1 MQSAFVWVIMLR
13 GFASRNAAA
22 VLTGLLY
29 FGITASSSASD
40 CKAVYQGISDQ
51 PMREYSHLLPEE
63 DLPKLRVCGASP
75 QCENCFNMAP
85 GDCRYL
91 FPTNVMVY
99 TEKRDNN
106 AERVCACQVFAC
118 HLPWDP
124 LGWARKCTTHLG
136 CFSKPLRTSVGD
148 LPQALV
154 GRSSRNVSVTF
165 SPMSFLYQSYGTPG
179 VVANIH
185 RGDTVERKYLFPQ
198 VQKYSTR
205 GLISHG
211 CNTSGDYNKK
221 RCRLLYAPNIKNTF
235 SNMVLSPEKIKE
247 GLQSFVY
254 RAVRKNDEVCI
265 HHYEEKS
272 SSAVAAQEQVQCF
285 PIPELQAP
293 RMYAL
298 NGDIKKLKNIL
309 LDIELSQMGRVDPNH
324 RVLKQCITMG
334 YGDGNSDNKHE
345 CLRDSIAM
353 LKMPTHMEYTKNG
366 SSDCVLNTISAHQDA
381 GSKSVGDE
389 GIVEFDGYSILAYKY
404 ASEFQKTWVQ
414 KGVWFDHPRRM
425 CRFAMQHRQPGN
437 LIDDVSKTPSIEC
450 EYASQKSVEQ
460 PLTANSLSEG
470 IKRYYKNSSTW
481 HDFIREGMV
490 LCPVG
495 AHNDDKE
502 YEVLRVVDC
511 SKEECES
518 KITSKLHPKAT
529 RVRVKKKPKMLRRY
543 AEVNVGGI
551 TKRVRC
557 DDKYSISLHSVG
569 QKVLNESK
577 VSGNRFKLPRYYL
590 ENSVVDNS
598 ENPCTNAEAVVYYYE
613 YGGFIEGAD
622 NQGCGNYV
630 EEYYAPGKKIVG
642 CEYEYVRAD
651 NYKPFLSGVGGVESL
666 SLVPLSRYEQGFC
679 IDNFSKTWFRPSYN
693 NMKID
698 VEAYE
703 KVDVSLIDKVVQHV
717 TSGKQDIEIEALVG
731 EQPELKLS
739 ETKDKVLAEL
749 KSIQEKI
756 KTAKNGS
763 SSNCCIWQAR
773 DVTVTNKTLSYEQ
786 VRSTYSYPVPM
797 VMQSNVNDG
806 KNRENKCTLYKVE
819 MWAGGEA
826 ASETALGK
834 KRSGRPGQYAMLV
847 LDFEKLKSQTRTST
861 ENSQSQGSNKPWWS
875 AAVESINKA
884 EHHSLILEIGEGGQP
899 SDDSAVSKGGDTVLK
914 LCKDNSRSSTG
925 QSGTDAWPD
934 VEKTITAQS
943 SSQGSNSHSCYEVA
957 RVVGG
962 GSSVIGEPQYE
973 IAKDLIVYYRTI
985 TGDVLANDNGGDS
998 FLANNNAMFTKFSF
1012 EMNLPTQSVTR
1023 DDEFLKGLLENKH
1036 YVEGRSLPKRLC
1048 TWKETRSTS
1057 TSQERDKN
1065 TAFIPGM
1072 GGCWQSDK
1080 NGQTIFSEI
1089 PGVGENGAVM
1099 ITCERWGTPS
1109 TSGSKVTNKAPS
1121 QARGPR

>member
-1 MQSAFVWVIMLR
+1 MLR

-185 RGDTVERKYLFPQ
+185 RGDKTVERKYLFPQ

-205 GLISHG
+205 GLISQG
-211 CNTSGDYNKK
+211 CNTSKDYNKK
-221 RCRLLYAPNIKNTF
+221 RCRLLSALNIKNTF

-293 RMYAL
+293 RMYAI
-298 NGDIKKLKNIL
+298 NGDIEKLKSIL
-309 LDIELSQMGRVDPNH
+309 LDLELSHMKTVDPNH
-324 RVLKQCITMG
+324 RVLRQCITMG
-334 YGDGNSDNKHE
+334 YGDDNKHE

-366 SSDCVLNTISAHQDA
+366 SSDCALNTISAHQDA

-425 CRFAMQHRQPGN
+425 CRFAKQHRQPGN
-437 LIDDVSKTPSIEC
+437 LIDDVSKTSSIEC

-622 NQGCGNYV
+622 SRGCGNYV
-630 EEYYAPGKKIVG
+630 EEYYAQGKKIVG

-651 NYKPFLSGVGGVESL
+651 NYKPFLSEAGNVESL

-693 NMKID
+693 NVKID
-698 VEAYE
+698 VGAHE
-703 KVDVSLIDKVVQHV
+703 KAGVFLIEKVVQHV

-739 ETKDKVLAEL
+739 DAEGKVLTEL

-773 DVTVTNKTLSYEQ
+773 DVTVTDKTLSYEQ
-786 VRSTYSYPVPM
+786 VRSTYRYPVP
-797 VMQSNVNDG
+797 VVTRSDVQDG
-806 KNRENKCTLYKVE
+806 KNREKENKCTLYKVE

-861 ENSQSQGSNKPWWS
+861 ENSQSREGAEDPWWS

-884 EHHSLILEIGEGGQP
+884 EHHSLILEIGEGGKP
-899 SDDSAVSKGGDTVLK
+899 SYDGAVSKGGDTVLK
-914 LCKDNSRSSTG
+914 LCQDNSRSRTG

-934 VEKTITAQS
+934 VEKTITATMEVQS
-943 SSQGSNSHSCYEVA
+943 SSKGSNSHSCYEVA

-962 GSSVIGEPQYE
+962 GSSVIGEPQYQ

-998 FLANNNAMFTKFSF
+998 LLANNNAMFTKFSF

-1057 TSQERDKN
+1057 QERDKN

-1080 NGQTIFSEI
+1080 NGQTTFSEI

-1099 ITCERWGTPS
+1099 ITCERWGKPS
-1109 TSGSKVTNKAPS
+1109 ANSTKVTRNTAPKTR
-1121 QARGPR
+1121 APR

>member
-1 MQSAFVWVIMLR
+1 MLR

-29 FGITASSSASD
+29 FGIAASSSASD
-40 CKAVYQGISDQ
+40 CKAAYQGVSDQ
-51 PMREYSHLLPEE
+51 PMRESSHFLPEE

-75 QCENCFNMAP
+75 QCVNCFNMAP

-99 TEKRDNN
+99 TEKRNDI
-106 AERVCACQVFAC
+106 AESICACQVFAC

-154 GRSSRNVSVTF
+154 GRSDRVARVTF

-185 RGDTVERKYLFPQ
+185 RGDKIVRQKYLFPQ

-205 GLISHG
+205 GLTAQG
-211 CNTSGDYNKK
+211 CNTSGDYNQK
-221 RCRLLYAPNIKNTF
+221 RCRLLSALNIKDNL

-265 HHYEEKS
+265 YHYEEKS

-298 NGDIKKLKNIL
+298 NGDIKKLEGIL
-309 LDIELSQMGRVDPNH
+309 LNIELEQMKKENTNY
-324 RVLKQCITMG
+324 RVLRQCITMG
-334 YGDGNSDNKHE
+334 YGDDNSDKHK
-345 CLRDSIAM
+345 CLLPSIAM
-353 LKMPTHMEYTKNG
+353 LKMPTHMEYKNG
-366 SSDCVLNTISAHQDA
+366 SSDCALNTISAHQGA

-389 GIVEFDGYSILAYKY
+389 GMVEFDGYSILAYKY
-404 ASEFQKTWVQ
+404 DAALQKTWVK

-425 CRFAMQHRQPGN
+425 CRFAMQHRRPGN
-437 LIDDVSKTPSIEC
+437 FVDDVSKISSLEC

-460 PLTANSLSEG
+460 PLTGNSLSTG
-470 IKRYYKNSSTW
+470 IQRYYKNRSTW
-481 HDFIREGMV
+481 HDFVREGMV

-518 KITSKLHPKAT
+518 KITSKLHPKAS
-529 RVRVKKKPKMLRRY
+529 RVRIRKKPKMLRRY
-543 AEVNVGGI
+543 AEVNVGGR

-557 DDKYSISLHSVG
+557 DDKYSISLHNIG
-569 QKVLNESK
+569 QKVLDASE

-622 NQGCGNYV
+622 SKGCGNYV
-630 EEYYAPGKKIVG
+630 EEYYAPDKKIVG

-651 NYKPFLSGVGGVESL
+651 NYKPFLSEVGNVESL

-693 NMKID
+693 NVKID
-698 VEAYE
+698 AVTHE

-717 TSGKQDIEIEALVG
+717 TSGKQDIEALVR
-731 EQPELKLS
+731 EKPELKLPD
-739 ETKDKVLAEL
+739 TKDKVLTAL
-749 KSIQEKI
+749 QGI
-756 KTAKNGS
+756 KENITKNSVS
-763 SSNCCIWQAR
+763 SSKCCIWQAR
-773 DVTVTNKTLSYEQ
+773 DFKLTNNTLSYEQ
-786 VRSTYSYPVPM
+786 VRSTYRYPVP
-797 VMQSNVNDG
+797 VVTQSHMKDVR
-806 KNRENKCTLYKVE
+806 NRENKCTLYKVE

-826 ASETALGK
+826 ASETTLGK

-861 ENSQSQGSNKPWWS
+861 ENSQSKGSDNLWWS

-884 EHHSLILEIGEGGQP
+884 EHLSLVMEIGEGGQP

-914 LCKDNSRSSTG
+914 LCKDDSRSSTG

-934 VEKTITAQS
+934 MEKTITADMEVQDFS
-943 SSQGSNSHSCYEVA
+943 KSQDAHSCYEVA

-962 GSSVIGEPQYE
+962 GSSVIGEPQYQ
-973 IAKDLIVYYRTI
+973 IAKDFIVYYRTI

-998 FLANNNAMFTKFSF
+998 LLANNNAMFTKFSF
-1012 EMNLPTQSVTR
+1012 EMNLPTQSIIR
-1023 DDEFLKGLLENKH
+1023 DDAFLKGLLENRH

-1057 TSQERDKN
+1057 QEKSN
-1065 TAFIPGM
+1065 NAFIPGM
-1072 GGCWQSDK
+1072 GGCWKSDE
-1080 NGQTIFSEI
+1080 NGQTAFTAR

-1109 TSGSKVTNKAPS
+1109 TSRSKDTDKAPS
-1121 QARGPR
+1121 NARGPR

>member
-1 MQSAFVWVIMLR
+1 MLR

-22 VLTGLLY
+22 VLAGLLY

-40 CKAVYQGISDQ
+40 CKAAYQGVSDQ

-106 AERVCACQVFAC
+106 AESVCACQVFAC

-154 GRSSRNVSVTF
+154 GRSSRNASVTF

-179 VVANIH
+179 VVANIYV
-185 RGDTVERKYLFPQ
+185 GDKLKKREYLFPK
-198 VQKYSTR
+198 VQQYGSDYLRQQGCTNRKCRILSLPKSST
-205 GLISHG
+205 I
-211 CNTSGDYNKK
+211 
-221 RCRLLYAPNIKNTF
+221 F
-235 SNMVLSPEKIKE
+235 SNTKISQGEITE
-247 GLQSFVY
+247 GMQSFVY
-254 RAVRKNDEVCI
+254 HAVRNSDKVCI
-265 HHYEEKS
+265 SYHEKS
-272 SSAVAAQEQVQCF
+272 GLSADAIRKQEQCF
-285 PIPELQAP
+285 HIPEVQAP

-298 NGDIKKLKNIL
+298 NKK
-309 LDIELSQMGRVDPNH
+309 VDTSPG
-324 RVLKQCITMG
+324 VLKQCITMG
-334 YGDGNSDNKHE
+334 YGDDHSDEDE
-345 CLRDSIAM
+345 CISDSITM
-353 LKMPTHMEYTKNG
+353 LKMPLHVEYSKNG
-366 SSDCVLNTISAHQDA
+366 SSDCVLNTISGPQDVR
-381 GSKSVGDE
+381 SKSVGDE
-389 GIVEFDGYSILAYKY
+389 GIVKFDGYSVLAYKY
-404 ASEFQKTWVQ
+404 DAELQKKWYTR
-414 KGVWFDHPRRM
+414 GVWLRIPAGKF
-425 CRFAMQHRQPGN
+425 CRFAVSHFRTRGESGAVSRTPG
-437 LIDDVSKTPSIEC
+437 C
-450 EYASQKSVEQ
+450 EYSTQKTAEQTLSV
-460 PLTANSLSEG
+460 
-470 IKRYYKNSSTW
+470 YKLFAGLQEYKVNSSSW
-481 HDFIREGMV
+481 NDFLREGMV

-495 AHNDDKE
+495 AQSHDKE

-511 SKEECES
+511 NKEECES
-518 KITSKLHPKAT
+518 KITSKLHPKAS
-529 RVRVKKKPKMLRRY
+529 RVRVRKKPKMLRRY
-543 AEVNVGGI
+543 AEVKVGGI

-557 DDKYSISLHSVG
+557 DDKYSISLHNIG
-569 QKVLNESK
+569 QKVLDESK

-613 YGGFIEGAD
+613 GGGFIEGAD
-622 NQGCGNYV
+622 SQRCGNYI
-630 EEYYAPGKKIVG
+630 EEYYAPDKKIVG
-642 CEYEYVRAD
+642 CEYEYVRTD
-651 NYKPFLSGVGGVESL
+651 NYKPFLSGVGSVESL
-666 SLVPLSRYEQGFC
+666 SLVPLSKYEQGFC

-693 NMKID
+693 NVKID
-698 VEAYE
+698 GVTHE
-703 KVDVSLIDKVVQHV
+703 KVDVSLIKKVVQHV
-717 TSGKQDIEIEALVG
+717 ISGKQDIEIEALV
-731 EQPELKLS
+731 QNLELKQPDEKKRKEVQDAL
-739 ETKDKVLAEL
+739 KKIAEA
-749 KSIQEKI
+749 
-756 KTAKNGS
+756 AKKKKADLS
-763 SSNCCIWQAR
+763 SSGCCLWNSR
-773 DVTVTNKTLSYEQ
+773 NVTVGSDNTVSYEQ
-786 VRSTYSYPVPM
+786 VRSTYRYPVPM
-797 VMQSNVNDG
+797 VTQSNVKDG
-806 KNRENKCTLYKVE
+806 ENRENKCTLYKVE

-847 LDFEKLKSQTRTST
+847 LDFEKLKSRASTST
-861 ENSQSQGSNKPWWS
+861 ENSQSRKSAEDPWWS
-875 AAVESINKA
+875 TAVASINKA
-884 EHHSLILEIGEGGQP
+884 PQHSLIMEIGEGGQP

-914 LCKDNSRSSTG
+914 LCKYDNRSNTSK
-925 QSGTDAWPD
+925 SGADIWPH

-1048 TWKETRSTS
+1048 TWKKTRSTS
-1057 TSQERDKN
+1057 QKENKN

-1072 GGCWQSDK
+1072 GGCWKSNE
-1080 NGQTIFSEI
+1080 NGQTTFSET

-1099 ITCERWGTPS
+1099 ITCERWGTGGVP
-1109 TSGSKVTNKAPS
+1109 KAKATRAS
-1121 QARGPR
+1121 ETVSVLGGVRRVIRNDR

>member
-22 VLTGLLY
+22 VLAGLLY

-40 CKAVYQGISDQ
+40 CKAAYQGVSDQ

-85 GDCRYL
+85 GDCRYI

-106 AERVCACQVFAC
+106 AESVCACQVFAC

-154 GRSSRNVSVTF
+154 GRSSRNASVTF

-179 VVANIH
+179 VVANIYV
-185 RGDTVERKYLFPQ
+185 GDKLKRREYLFPK
-198 VQKYSTR
+198 VQQYGSDYLR
-205 GLISHG
+205 QQG
-211 CNTSGDYNKK
+211 CTNRK
-221 RCRLLYAPNIKNTF
+221 CRLLSLPKSSTIF
-235 SNMVLSPEKIKE
+235 SNTKISQGEITE
-247 GLQSFVY
+247 GMQSFAY
-254 RAVRKNDEVCI
+254 HAVRNSDKVCI
-265 HHYEEKS
+265 SYHEKS
-272 SSAVAAQEQVQCF
+272 GLSADAIRKQEQCF
-285 PIPELQAP
+285 HIPEVQAP

-298 NGDIKKLKNIL
+298 NKKA
-309 LDIELSQMGRVDPNH
+309 DTSPG
-324 RVLKQCITMG
+324 VLKQCITMG
-334 YGDGNSDNKHE
+334 YGDDHSDEDE
-345 CLRDSIAM
+345 CISDSITM
-353 LKMPTHMEYTKNG
+353 LKMPLHVEYSESAGGYCSLTELG
-366 SSDCVLNTISAHQDA
+366 STQN
-381 GSKSVGDE
+381 KSVGGE
-389 GIVEFDGYSILAYKY
+389 GIVKFDGYSVLAYKY
-404 ASEFQKTWVQ
+404 DAELQKKWYTR
-414 KGVWFDHPRRM
+414 GVWLRIPARKF
-425 CRFAMQHRQPGN
+425 CRFAVSHVHTRGESGAVSGTPG
-437 LIDDVSKTPSIEC
+437 C
-450 EYASQKSVEQ
+450 EYSTQKTAEQTLSV
-460 PLTANSLSEG
+460 
-470 IKRYYKNSSTW
+470 YKLFAGLQEYKVNSSSW
-481 HDFIREGMV
+481 NDFLREGMV

-495 AHNDDKE
+495 AQSHDKE

-511 SKEECES
+511 NKEECES
-518 KITSKLHPKAT
+518 KITSKLHPKAS
-529 RVRVKKKPKMLRRY
+529 RVRVRKKPKMLRRY
-543 AEVNVGGI
+543 AEVKVGGI

-557 DDKYSISLHSVG
+557 DDKYSISLHNIG
-569 QKVLNESK
+569 QKVLDESK

-613 YGGFIEGAD
+613 GGGFIEGAD
-622 NQGCGNYV
+622 SQRCGNYI
-630 EEYYAPGKKIVG
+630 EEYYAPDKKIVG
-642 CEYEYVRAD
+642 CEYEYVRTD
-651 NYKPFLSGVGGVESL
+651 NYKPFLSGVGSVESL
-666 SLVPLSRYEQGFC
+666 SLVPLSKYEQGFC

-693 NMKID
+693 NVKID
-698 VEAYE
+698 GVTHE

-717 TSGKQDIEIEALVG
+717 TSGKQNIDIEALVR
-731 EQPELKLS
+731 EQPELKLPD
-739 ETKDKVLAEL
+739 TKDKVLTEL
-749 KSIQEKI
+749 KSIKEKI

-763 SSNCCIWQAR
+763 SSKCCIWRTR
-773 DVTVTNKTLSYEQ
+773 DVTVTDKTLSYEQ
-786 VRSTYSYPVPM
+786 VRSTYRYPVPM
-797 VMQSNVNDG
+797 VMQSHMQDG
-806 KNRENKCTLYKVE
+806 KNPEKENKCTLYKIE

-826 ASETALGK
+826 ASETALGR

-847 LDFEKLKSQTRTST
+847 LDFEKLKSRASTST
-861 ENSQSQGSNKPWWS
+861 ENSQYQGSNKPWWS
-875 AAVESINKA
+875 AEVETINKA
-884 EHHSLILEIGEGGQP
+884 KHHSLILEIGEGGQP
-899 SDDSAVSKGGDTVLK
+899 SDNSAVSKGGDTVLK
-914 LCKDNSRSSTG
+914 LCKDDNRSNTG
-925 QSGTDAWPD
+925 QSGTDAWPH
-934 VEKTITAQS
+934 VEKTITADMEVQD
-943 SSQGSNSHSCYEVA
+943 QDSHSCYEVA

-985 TGDVLANDNGGDS
+985 TGDVLANDYGGDS

-1048 TWKETRSTS
+1048 TWKETRSAS
-1057 TSQERDKN
+1057 TSQEKNKN

-1072 GGCWQSDK
+1072 GGCWK
-1080 NGQTIFSEI
+1080 GNENGQTTFSET

-1099 ITCERWGTPS
+1099 ITCERWGDPNTKS
-1109 TSGSKVTNKAPS
+1109 TKAARSIGTNNSP
-1121 QARGPR
+1121 GPR

>member
-1 MQSAFVWVIMLR
+1 
-13 GFASRNAAA
+13 
-22 VLTGLLY
+22 
-29 FGITASSSASD
+29 
-40 CKAVYQGISDQ
+40 
-51 PMREYSHLLPEE
+51 
-63 DLPKLRVCGASP
+63 
-75 QCENCFNMAP
+75 
-85 GDCRYL
+85 
-91 FPTNVMVY
+91 
-99 TEKRDNN
+99 
-106 AERVCACQVFAC
+106 
-118 HLPWDP
+118 
-124 LGWARKCTTHLG
+124 
-136 CFSKPLRTSVGD
+136 
-148 LPQALV
+148 
-154 GRSSRNVSVTF
+154 
-165 SPMSFLYQSYGTPG
+165 
-179 VVANIH
+179 
-185 RGDTVERKYLFPQ
+185 
-198 VQKYSTR
+198 
-205 GLISHG
+205 
-211 CNTSGDYNKK
+211 
-221 RCRLLYAPNIKNTF
+221 
-235 SNMVLSPEKIKE
+235 
-247 GLQSFVY
+247 
-254 RAVRKNDEVCI
+254 
-265 HHYEEKS
+265 
-272 SSAVAAQEQVQCF
+272 
-285 PIPELQAP
+285 
-293 RMYAL
+293 
-298 NGDIKKLKNIL
+298 
-309 LDIELSQMGRVDPNH
+309 
-324 RVLKQCITMG
+324 
-334 YGDGNSDNKHE
+334 
-345 CLRDSIAM
+345 
-353 LKMPTHMEYTKNG
+353 
-366 SSDCVLNTISAHQDA
+366 
-381 GSKSVGDE
+381 
-389 GIVEFDGYSILAYKY
+389 
-404 ASEFQKTWVQ
+404 
-414 KGVWFDHPRRM
+414 
-425 CRFAMQHRQPGN
+425 
-437 LIDDVSKTPSIEC
+437 
-450 EYASQKSVEQ
+450 
-460 PLTANSLSEG
+460 
-470 IKRYYKNSSTW
+470 
-481 HDFIREGMV
+481 
-490 LCPVG
+490 
-495 AHNDDKE
+495 
-502 YEVLRVVDC
+502 
-511 SKEECES
+511 
-518 KITSKLHPKAT
+518 
-529 RVRVKKKPKMLRRY
+529 
-543 AEVNVGGI
+543 
-551 TKRVRC
+551 
-557 DDKYSISLHSVG
+557 
-569 QKVLNESK
+569 
-577 VSGNRFKLPRYYL
+577 
-590 ENSVVDNS
+590 
-598 ENPCTNAEAVVYYYE
+598 
-613 YGGFIEGAD
+613 
-622 NQGCGNYV
+622 
-630 EEYYAPGKKIVG
+630 
-642 CEYEYVRAD
+642 
-651 NYKPFLSGVGGVESL
+651 
-666 SLVPLSRYEQGFC
+666 
-679 IDNFSKTWFRPSYN
+679 
-693 NMKID
+693 MKID